1 MARTICIVE
10 NETDQ
15 KTGRKQ
21 LVVSHGIDEETLRSI
36 PMPQVHPAELGAKY
50 DLSIGEY
57 VIE

>member
-10 NETDQ
+10 TETCPR
-15 KTGRKQ
+15 TGIRR

-36 PMPQVHPAELGAKY
+36 PMPQVPPSELGAKY
-50 DLSIGEY
+50 DIQLGEY